1 MPDFSEIVS
10 ERLTRPILQL
20 CELFAEEGALDQYT
34 FFSGISNMLRDPSDE
49 PMILAA
55 TIELS
60 RCAFLGFVY
69 SREAQTRIDKILEDA
84 IDIAYTMSASDV
96 N

>member
-1 MPDFSEIVS
+1 
-10 ERLTRPILQL
+10 
-20 CELFAEEGALDQYT
+20 
-34 FFSGISNMLRDPSDE
+34 MLRDPSDE